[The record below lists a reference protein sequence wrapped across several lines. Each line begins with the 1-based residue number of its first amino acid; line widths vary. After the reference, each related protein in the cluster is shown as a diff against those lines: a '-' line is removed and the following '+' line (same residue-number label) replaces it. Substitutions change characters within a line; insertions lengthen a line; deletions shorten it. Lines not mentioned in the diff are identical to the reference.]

1 MKSVKKLL
9 YSILAISLFNIVL
22 IKNFVYADLV
32 VGPQEIINYSP
43 LYYIAMIVVIAIVVG
58 ISVLILR
65 KIYKNNQL
73 EKENNEKIEKGVE
86 K

>member
-9 YSILAISLFNIVL
+9 YRILAISFVSIML
-22 IKNFVYADLV
+22 IKNVVYADLI
-32 VGPQEIINYSP
+32 GDPQEIIIYSL
-43 LYYIAMIVVIAIVVG
+43 LYYIAIIVVIAIVVG
-58 ISVLILR
+58 ISILILR

-73 EKENNEKIEKGVE
+73 EKENNEKMEK

>member
-9 YSILAISLFNIVL
+9 YSILAISFFNIVL

-32 VGPQEIINYSP
+32 VAPKEIINYSP
-43 LYYIAMIVVIAIVVG
+43 LYYIAIIVVIAIVVG
-58 ISVLILR
+58 ISILILR

-73 EKENNEKIEKGVE
+73 EKENEEGVE